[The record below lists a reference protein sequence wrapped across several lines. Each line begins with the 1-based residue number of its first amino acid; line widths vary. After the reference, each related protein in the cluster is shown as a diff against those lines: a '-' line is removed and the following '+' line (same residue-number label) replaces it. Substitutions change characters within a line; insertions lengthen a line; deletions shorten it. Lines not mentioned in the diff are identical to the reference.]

1 MMMAKM
7 DRLTEKVMGMD
18 EFQQQLLAQV
28 GLAASVAQKA
38 MDERVR
44 LAQQLEQTR
53 KEVAELRLE

>member
-1 MMMAKM
+1 MMAKM

>member
-1 MMMAKM
+1 MMAKM

-44 LAQQLEQTR
+44 LTQQLEQTR

>member
-1 MMMAKM
+1 MMAKM
-7 DRLTEKVMGMD
+7 DRLTEKFMGMD

>member
-7 DRLTEKVMGMD
+7 DRLTEKFMGMD

>member
-1 MMMAKM
+1 
-7 DRLTEKVMGMD
+7 
-18 EFQQQLLAQV
+18 
-28 GLAASVAQKA
+28 VAQKA

>member
-1 MMMAKM
+1 VMMAKM